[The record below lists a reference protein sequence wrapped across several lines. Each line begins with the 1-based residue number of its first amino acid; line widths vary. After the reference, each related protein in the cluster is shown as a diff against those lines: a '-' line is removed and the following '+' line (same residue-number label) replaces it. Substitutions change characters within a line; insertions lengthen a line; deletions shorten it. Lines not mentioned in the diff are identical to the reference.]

1 MQLTEDSMLK
11 GACYAQ
17 FQLHVFIAEEYQS
30 SFVCLQLSLFILFCA
45 KTLTTFKIN
54 EEKYNRSILKFLR
67 VKFLS
72 IITDKK
78 KHCTILLNTWFF
90 IVRIKL
96 KNKQFV
102 YHQLTSL

>member
-30 SFVCLQLSLFILFCA
+30 SFACLQLSLFILFCA

-54 EEKYNRSILKFLR
+54 EEKCNRSILKFLR
-67 VKFLS
+67 VKFFEHYNRF
-72 IITDKK
+72 KK
-78 KHCTILLNTWFF
+78 NTA
-90 IVRIKL
+90 
-96 KNKQFV
+96 Q
-102 YHQLTSL
+102 YC

>member
-30 SFVCLQLSLFILFCA
+30 SFACLQLSLFILFCA

-54 EEKYNRSILKFLR
+54 EEKCNRSILKFLR
-67 VKFLS
+67 VKFFEHYNRL
-72 IITDKK
+72 KK
-78 KHCTILLNTWFF
+78 NTA
-90 IVRIKL
+90 
-96 KNKQFV
+96 Q
-102 YHQLTSL
+102 YC